1 MIRRFLY
8 VYMVAGAVFIL
19 MPLSLKAE
27 SNFWI
32 STPDGNVLSVPVK
45 TLVDLRYR
53 AMVQQTY
60 DVSCGAASLAT
71 ILKYYYGVPVT
82 EQEIVNVM
90 FELGDKEK
98 IQKEGFSL
106 LELKWFSQKRGFISE
121 GYRIPRVENL
131 RKLTVPAIAL
141 VNVRGY
147 AHFVVIK
154 AVRNDEVYVADP
166 AFGNRVQSLQT
177 FAREWKGVILVVL
190 SPTKK
195 GDVSFAQ
202 NPILEGRLSETL
214 PILEQGFINVTPG
227 PNRCC

>member
-19 MPLSLKAE
+19 LPLPLKAE

-32 STPDGNVLSVPVK
+32 PTPDGNVISAPVK

-82 EQEIVNVM
+82 EQEIVDVM

-106 LELKWFSQKRGFISE
+106 LELKWFSQRLGFISE
-121 GYRIPRVENL
+121 GYRVPRVENL

-190 SPTKK
+190 SPTKE

-202 NPILEGRLSETL
+202 NPTLEGRLYETL